1 MTVKKNQIEQLRS
14 ELETLNKMFDVEKDE
29 VKKNEIAM
37 QVDEKTKALAE
48 LSKEA
53 EAAKKEIGPA
63 KEAEKAKKEVVSTK
77 KLEEAK
83 KQLAIM
89 DRYKVDEIYSN
100 PSGAYF
106 TNKNLAELSVP
117 EKKDV
122 KVHTREI
129 VESIV
134 KS

>member
-1 MTVKKNQIEQLRS
+1 
-14 ELETLNKMFDVEKDE
+14 
-29 VKKNEIAM
+29 M
-37 QVDEKTKALAE
+37 QVDEKTKLLAE

-53 EAAKKEIGPA
+53 EATKKEVGPA
-63 KEAEKAKKEVVSTK
+63 KEADKAKKEVVSGK
-77 KLEEAK
+77 QLEEAK

-89 DRYKVDEIYSN
+89 DRYKVDEIYSTL
-100 PSGAYF
+100 GAYF
-106 TNKNLAELSVP
+106 TNKNLAELSVSD
-117 EKKDV
+117 KKDV